1 MDTEQLLKQY
11 RKKPVALPEDLPV
24 RTAVGREGIRRIIPH
39 RDPMLFVDKIT
50 GLDLENGI
58 ITGERYLSPDDP
70 VFAGHFPD
78 FPVYPGSLEV
88 EMTGQLGLCLFY
100 FVQNGRTDIGDDAEP
115 VDIRATR
122 VLGAHYLAPLLPGTT
137 AVIVAKQIDY
147 DGFFAKAI
155 GQVIADGTVCCTA
168 IGEVVFP

>member
-1 MDTEQLLKQY
+1 MDTEKLLKEH
-11 RKKPVALPEDLPV
+11 RKKPVALPEDMPV
-24 RTAVGREGIRRIIPH
+24 RTEIGREEIKRIIPH
-39 RDPMLFVDKIT
+39 RDPMLLIDRIT

-58 ITGERYLSPDDP
+58 ITGERFLSPEDP

-78 FPVYPGSLEV
+78 FPVYPGSLEI
-88 EMTGQLGLCLFY
+88 EMTGQLGLCLYY
-100 FVQNGRTDIGDDAEP
+100 FVQNKRTDIGGDAVP

-137 AVIVAKQIDY
+137 AVIVAKSLDF
-147 DGFFAKAI
+147 DGFFAKAF